1 MGQRGIVLI
10 DEQRAAARGSLPVD
24 VFHGVAAAVIADAG
38 KLERVVVH
46 TPTADEQTHD
56 LAVRNADVACG
67 NVRGQDVELR
77 FLREMRHLLFGHQKI
92 VGRDRGGRDAVI
104 AALFA
109 ADR

>member
-1 MGQRGIVLI
+1 MRMW
-10 DEQRAAARGSLPVD
+10 
-24 VFHGVAAAVIADAG
+24 
-38 KLERVVVH
+38 
-46 TPTADEQTHD
+46 
-56 LAVRNADVACG
+56 LAG